1 MSHLHSDIVN
11 ISSVLIALVYQH
23 EKKIPPSR
31 YCTVVL
37 MCVLMIHEIIV
48 NPFPCVDGR
57 IPGMWVSTSAL
68 VCGHPMVFWI
78 VFRCVGGEKHN
89 VLEPKRNMD

>member
-57 IPGMWVSTSAL
+57 IPGMWVSTLAL
-68 VCGHPMVFWI
+68 VETHGFRI
-78 VFRCVGGEKHN
+78 VFRWVGGEK
-89 VLEPKRNMD
+89 KTQCA

>member
-57 IPGMWVSTSAL
+57 IPGMWVSTLAL
-68 VCGHPMVFWI
+68 VSGNP
-78 VFRCVGGEKHN
+78 
-89 VLEPKRNMD
+89 